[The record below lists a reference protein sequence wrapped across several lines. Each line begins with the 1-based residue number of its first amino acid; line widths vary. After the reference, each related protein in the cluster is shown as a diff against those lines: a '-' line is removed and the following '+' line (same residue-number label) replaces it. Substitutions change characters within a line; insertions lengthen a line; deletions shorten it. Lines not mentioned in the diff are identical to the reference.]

1 MRTGPVLVVD
11 DIVLRRDGVVILD
24 GVSLRV
30 DAGERWVILGPNGCG
45 KTSLVRVMAMYD
57 HPTLGTVEVLG
68 ERLGRTDVRVLR
80 QRIGYMSAAFG
91 DQLRRDLV
99 AHDVV
104 RTARHAA
111 LEPWWHRYEPHDDER
126 ADACLSELG
135 VAHLR
140 DRRFGTLSS
149 GEQQRVL
156 LARTLMNDP
165 AVILLDEP
173 SARLDLG
180 GREQLV
186 TTLAGLAAD
195 PTAPPFVMVTHHV
208 DEIPPGV
215 THAALMSSGRI
226 ERAGSDRGRAD
237 RRSTQ
242 PLFRHTTPS
251 RTTRR
256 RPVQRLGSVT
266 IRSRP
271 GLVGSRQVT
280 SARSASLPRRTWS
293 SSTRSS
299 TGPAHSAP
307 P

>member
-1 MRTGPVLVVD
+1 MRTGPVLDVHG
-11 DIVLRRDGVVILD
+11 IVLRRDGVTILD

-30 DAGERWVILGPNGCG
+30 AAGERWVILGPNGCG

-57 HPTLGTVEVLG
+57 HPSAGTVEVLG

-111 LEPWWHRYEPHDDER
+111 LEPWWHRYEPVDDER
-126 ADACLSELG
+126 ADVCLHELG
-135 VAHLR
+135 VGHLR

-186 TTLAGLAAD
+186 ATLAELAAD
-195 PTAPPFVMVTHHV
+195 PAAPPFVMVTHHV

-215 THAALMSSGRI
+215 THAALMGGGRI
-226 ERAGSDRGRAD
+226 NAHGPIEDVLTADRLSRCFDTPLELERRAD
-237 RRSTQ
+237 GRFNAWGR
-242 PLFRHTTPS
+242 
-251 RTTRR
+251 
-256 RPVQRLGSVT
+256 
-266 IRSRP
+266 
-271 GLVGSRQVT
+271 
-280 SARSASLPRRTWS
+280 
-293 SSTRSS
+293 
-299 TGPAHSAP
+299 
-307 P
+307 

>member
-1 MRTGPVLVVD
+1 VRTGPVLAVD
-11 DIVLRRDGVVILD
+11 GIVLRRDGVTILD
-24 GVSLRV
+24 GVSLQV
-30 DAGERWVILGPNGCG
+30 AAGERWVILGPNGCG

-57 HPTLGTVEVLG
+57 HPTAGTVEVLG

-111 LEPWWHRYEPHDDER
+111 LEPWWHRYEAHDDER

-135 VAHLR
+135 VGHLR

-156 LARTLMNDP
+156 LARTLMNEP

-186 TTLAGLAAD
+186 TTLAELAAD

-215 THAALMSSGRI
+215 THAALMSGGRI
-226 ERAGSDRGRAD
+226 SAQGPIDEVLTGDRLSRCFDTPLRLERRAD
-237 RRSTQ
+237 GR
-242 PLFRHTTPS
+242 F
-251 RTTRR
+251 
-256 RPVQRLGSVT
+256 
-266 IRSRP
+266 
-271 GLVGSRQVT
+271 
-280 SARSASLPRRTWS
+280 SAWGR
-293 SSTRSS
+293 
-299 TGPAHSAP
+299 
-307 P
+307 